1 MNPIPRISGRRDSV
15 QRILIVEDS
24 PTMRALLVSAL
35 EDLEGPLKISEV
47 ESGFEALRQLP
58 RESYDLILTDINMP
72 DINGLE
78 LVSFVKT
85 NEAYS
90 SIPLI
95 IVSTEGSAR
104 DRDKGMN
111 LGADAYL
118 VKPFDPEDLR
128 QIARDL
134 LAKSSGAGQG

>member
-1 MNPIPRISGRRDSV
+1 V

-35 EDLEGPLKISEV
+35 EDLGEPLKITEV

-85 NEAYS
+85 NAAYRL
-90 SIPLI
+90 IPLI
-95 IVSTEGSAR
+95 IVSTERSER
-104 DRDKGMN
+104 DRDKGMS

-134 LAKSSGAGQG
+134 LSRSSGVGQG

>member
-1 MNPIPRISGRRDSV
+1 M

-35 EDLEGPLKISEV
+35 EDLEGSLKISEV

-85 NEAYS
+85 NEAYR

-95 IVSTEGSAR
+95 IVSTEGSNR
-104 DRDKGMN
+104 DRDKGMS
-111 LGADAYL
+111 LGADAYV

-128 QIARDL
+128 QLARDL
-134 LAKSSGAGQG
+134 LSRSSRAGQG